1 MRRLP
6 SALIASRMPLW
17 VLPVVLLLQ
26 QLRSCL
32 RSAGQADWIAAA
44 ESAEEEAVPA
54 VKGVKNPGSAW
65 NPDFGTLQE
74 FGQPIPWAAVREMAE
89 PPDAEAAAETDELRA
104 RPRSPTAPSA
114 TPAAYALADESAS
127 PTEAGR
133 SQKREAQRPQKR
145 QRTKPSA

>member
-54 VKGVKNPGSAW
+54 VKGVKTPVQRGIRILA
-65 NPDFGTLQE
+65 PFT
-74 FGQPIPWAAVREMAE
+74 PI
-89 PPDAEAAAETDELRA
+89 
-104 RPRSPTAPSA
+104 SPI
-114 TPAAYALADESAS
+114 
-127 PTEAGR
+127 R
-133 SQKREAQRPQKR
+133 
-145 QRTKPSA
+145 